1 MNYEDWNSL
10 ATLADEDEI
19 HILLT
24 DGSIIRNVT
33 PRNQGTEFYWRKLN
47 VLFSIDMVDYWRKAY
62 V

>member
-1 MNYEDWNSL
+1 MSYEDWSSL

-33 PRNQGTEFYWRKLN
+33 PINQGTEFYWRKLN